1 VAFSWRSAD
10 KHVGL
15 FIASNLQGL
24 CRSCHGLKT
33 EEDKA
38 HTGAWPDAVAIETCK
53 PKRVYTF

>member
-1 VAFSWRSAD
+1 
-10 KHVGL
+10 VGL